1 MIGRIWHGWTTPQ
14 NAEKYEGLLKEE
26 IFSTIAE
33 KKVPGYKGI
42 QLFRRPLEGEEVEFV
57 TIMWFDSWDAV
68 KQFAGEDYER
78 AYVPPAAREVL
89 ARFDERSQHYEI
101 KESLEY

>member
-1 MIGRIWHGWTTPQ
+1 VIGRIWHGWTTPQ
-14 NAEKYEGLLKEE
+14 NAEKYEDLLKEE

-42 QLFRRPLEGEEVEFV
+42 QLFRRPLDGEEVEFV
-57 TIMWFDSWDAV
+57 TIMWFDTWDAV
-68 KQFAGEDYER
+68 RQFAGEDYER